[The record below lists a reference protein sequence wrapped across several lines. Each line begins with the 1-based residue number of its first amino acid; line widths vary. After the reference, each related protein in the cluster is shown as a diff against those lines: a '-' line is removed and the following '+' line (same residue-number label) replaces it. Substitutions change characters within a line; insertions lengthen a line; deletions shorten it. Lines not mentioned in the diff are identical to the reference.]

1 MLYVFL
7 KLRPLA
13 FESIYWV
20 GRRDEKANFRDCGR
34 LNINEHLRPARL
46 TADKR
51 FNSTPLETEWQ
62 PLDSLAASPFVMIEH
77 LAHKF
82 NADFNT
88 SINQPTLCPSLF
100 WAMTSNFAFTAT
112 IHKMM
117 KWKRIKCQARFN
129 TKPKNEI
136 AKSSTLFLA
145 GILCRANKDFFQYI
159 FLVTPTLS
167 RRKFYFEWTACEPA

>member
-82 NADFNT
+82 NADLIIRL
-88 SINQPTLCPSLF
+88 INQHYVQIS
-100 WAMTSNFAFTAT
+100 
-112 IHKMM
+112 
-117 KWKRIKCQARFN
+117 
-129 TKPKNEI
+129 
-136 AKSSTLFLA
+136 
-145 GILCRANKDFFQYI
+145 
-159 FLVTPTLS
+159 
-167 RRKFYFEWTACEPA
+167 FEL